1 MEQTRPG
8 PRPRPSTP
16 AAKRDTESDSRA
28 ISPWRAVSPLRYP
41 EIPLQPSPP
50 SPNLEPHARQDS
62 PSPYTMTPRNLGT
75 PRKRAAAQLPPV
87 LSLTETHFHQ
97 PSRFALAEFQQGI
110 QRLASEIDALKK
122 ERHEWRDKL
131 DTDSEVSTKHS
142 RLSN

>member
-1 MEQTRPG
+1 
-8 PRPRPSTP
+8 
-16 AAKRDTESDSRA
+16 
-28 ISPWRAVSPLRYP
+28 
-41 EIPLQPSPP
+41 
-50 SPNLEPHARQDS
+50 
-62 PSPYTMTPRNLGT
+62 MTPRNLGT